1 MNTILTLLRFCRG
14 IQGRPENRFSFPY
27 SLRIL
32 SELSLLIMI
41 ALFSGTQYVSAVPS
55 YARQTGMSC
64 SACHNAFPELNA
76 FGRQFKLNGYN
87 LTTVN
92 TIDETYANKNKL
104 KLLTISP
111 LSAMAQISF
120 TNLNKSIP
128 GTQNNNAEFPQQLS
142 LFYAGSITPRIGTF
156 IQITYDPQSGTFG
169 MDNADIRYSKQTNLA
184 SKDFIYGFT
193 LNNNPTVQDIWNS
206 TPAWG
211 FPYAASAVA
220 PSPSAATMLE
230 GGLAQQ
236 VVGLGTYGFF
246 DNLIYAEFSVY
257 RSAQQGA
264 PDPPGADAQM
274 VINGVT
280 PYWRLALQHQFSDNY
295 IELGT
300 YGLAAKIYP
309 TGISGQTDNYTDIGL
324 DLQFEHSLSN
334 ATFILHSSWIHEGQK
349 LNASFPAGNVQ
360 NSKYIL
366 QSFKVD
372 GSIYFKKGYGLTLG
386 YYLVAGDMD
395 MVVYTPGEVNGSRA
409 GKPNSDGLIVK
420 ASWMPWY
427 NTQFSLQYT
436 LNNKF
441 NGSGSNYDG
450 FNRNASDNNSL
461 YLLVWLN
468 F

>member
-1 MNTILTLLRFCRG
+1 MGQLRSA
-14 IQGRPENRFSFPY
+14 SF
-27 SLRIL
+27 SLRIRH
-32 SELSLLIMI
+32 ELIILIFVVLY
-41 ALFSGTQYVSAVPS
+41 AGTQNAVAVPS

-64 SACHNAFPELNA
+64 SACHNAFPELNS
-76 FGRQFKLNGYN
+76 FGRLFKLNGYS

-92 TIDETYANKNKL
+92 TIDDTYDKKNKL

-111 LSAMAQISF
+111 LSAMAQVSF
-120 TNLNKSIP
+120 TNLNKTIP

-156 IQITYDPQSGTFG
+156 IQITYDPQSGTIG
-169 MDNADIRYSKQTNLA
+169 MDNADIRYSKETTLS

-193 LNNNPTVQDIWNS
+193 LNNSPTVQDVWNS

-211 FPYAASAVA
+211 FPYASSAVA
-220 PSPSAATMLE
+220 PSPSASTMLE

-236 VVGLGTYGFF
+236 AIGLGTYGFF
-246 DNLIYAEFSVY
+246 NSMIYAEFSVY

-264 PDPPGADAQM
+264 PDPPGGDAQM
-274 VINGVT
+274 IIDGVA
-280 PYWRLALQHQFSDNY
+280 PYWRVALQHQFSNNY

-300 YGLAAKIYP
+300 YGLAAKLYP
-309 TGISGQTDNYTDIGL
+309 SGISGQTDNYTDLGF
-324 DLQFEHSLSN
+324 DLQLEHPLTSG
-334 ATFILHSSWIHEGQK
+334 TIILHSSWIHEGQK
-349 LNASFPAGNVQ
+349 LNSSFPDGNAQ
-360 NSKYIL
+360 NSTYNL

-372 GSIYFKKGYGLTLG
+372 GSIYFKKGYEFTLG
-386 YYLVAGDMD
+386 YFVVAGDED
-395 MVVYTPGEVNGSRA
+395 VIVYAPSPVDGSRI
-409 GKPNSDGLIVK
+409 GKPNSNGLLVK

-441 NGSGSNYDG
+441 NGTGSNYDG
-450 FNRNASDNNSL
+450 YNRNASDNNSL